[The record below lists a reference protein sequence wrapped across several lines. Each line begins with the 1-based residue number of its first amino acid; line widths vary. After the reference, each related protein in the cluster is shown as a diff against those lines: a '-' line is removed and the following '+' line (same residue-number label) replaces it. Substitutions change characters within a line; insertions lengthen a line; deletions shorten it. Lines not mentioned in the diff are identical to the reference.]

1 MPIMTIGF
9 PRRRLAR
16 LVAATIAACLSLSP
30 ADWAIAKES
39 ASARSW
45 EKRIQAVDQELRD
58 QDWEKA
64 ERDSRALLSDMTDAY
79 IRGPGTAGTLGSTIV
94 MRALALTGQDKLDE
108 ALWQWEVACQLYP
121 EAAAL
126 DLSPYGIAAERLRA
140 FREKSAAA
148 DSPPIDLRSAPDD
161 KTLQL
166 PRLKHKENFDFPEAR
181 RWRIPEINVV
191 VQVTVDVDGHVRHPV
206 VLKSEPGL
214 TLDYKVLEAVRHW
227 EYEPATRNGE
237 PVAVYFTIRAT
248 FNSDPAAQLF

>member
-1 MPIMTIGF
+1 
-9 PRRRLAR
+9 
-16 LVAATIAACLSLSP
+16 
-30 ADWAIAKES
+30 
-39 ASARSW
+39 
-45 EKRIQAVDQELRD
+45 
-58 QDWEKA
+58 
-64 ERDSRALLSDMTDAY
+64 
-79 IRGPGTAGTLGSTIV
+79 
-94 MRALALTGQDKLDE
+94 
-108 ALWQWEVACQLYP
+108 
-121 EAAAL
+121 
-126 DLSPYGIAAERLRA
+126 LSPYGIAAERLRA

-248 FNSDPAAQLF
+248 FKSDPAAQLF